1 MAPGSSVKIAII
13 GAGSIGSRHAQIL
26 RDSRHEVVV
35 VSRQAGAGKYE
46 KVSVALKHEKFEY
59 VVVASKTSQHLD
71 DLRQLSASKFSGT
84 VLIEK
89 PILINFKKFPRNN
102 FEFAAVGYNLR
113 FHPAIAWLRD
123 TLPQLG
129 YISSANLYIG
139 QYLPTWRKND
149 KYQNSSSATTASGGG
164 VLRDLSHE
172 LDLAQYL
179 FGDWTHLTSTGGKF
193 SNLEIETDDT
203 FSILMQTKL
212 CPALSIQLNYLDR
225 IKQRVITINGDK
237 GSIRIDLFSGL
248 SQFNERTQVFDV
260 GSDHTYLAEHKAMFA
275 KDPKTICSI
284 AEALNVVKT
293 IEAIE
298 IASSKRK
305 WIKK

>member
-1 MAPGSSVKIAII
+1 MKIAIV

-26 RDSRHEVVV
+26 RDLRHEVVV
-35 VSRQAGAGKYE
+35 VSRRSGAGKYE
-46 KVSVALKHEKFEY
+46 KISNALKHEKFEY
-59 VVVASKTSQHLD
+59 VVVASKTSQHFN
-71 DLRQLSASKFSGT
+71 DLRELSASKFCGK
-84 VLIEK
+84 VLVEK
-89 PILINFKKFPRNN
+89 PILTSLKKLPKNN
-102 FEFAAVGYNLR
+102 FDFAAVGYNLR
-113 FHPAIAWLRD
+113 FHPAIACD

-129 YISSANLYIG
+129 DISSANFYVG

-149 KYQNSSSATTASGGG
+149 KYQNSSSAMIANGGG

-172 LDLAQYL
+172 LDLAQYF
-179 FGDWTHLTSTGGKF
+179 FGDWSYLTSSGGKF

-203 FSILMQTKL
+203 WSILMQTKT
-212 CPALSIQLNYLDR
+212 CPALSIQMNYLDR
-225 IKQRVITINGDK
+225 IKQRVITVNGDK
-237 GSIRIDLFSGL
+237 GTIKIDLISGL
-248 SQFNERTQVFDV
+248 SQFNERTQVFNVD
-260 GSDHTYLAEHKAMFA
+260 SDHTYLAEHKAMIA
-275 KDPKTICSI
+275 KDSKTICSI